1 LNVPR
6 CSLVYLVVE
15 YEVSTLLSKDG
26 SEMMHIRII
35 IKNTKKIT
43 LLQG

>member
-26 SEMMHIRII
+26 SRDDAYSYH
-35 IKNTKKIT
+35 KKY
-43 LLQG
+43 